1 MSKAVSSG
9 SSGQFKGRG
18 SAIKNVLKS
27 IFNVGR
33 ANAVEIRR
41 VKEGGKKNTH
51 HLKRI
56 ERSLHINNS
65 LDGSE
70 LEEEQPLEFDDP
82 FAPWEEAKAAAR
94 AAQGGGGDGEE
105 EEEEEQQFEFHHRRS
120 TCSSHPTYIDS
131 NIEEEEGDEEEEEG
145 EGDDDDGDNDEE
157 EEESQ
162 GNDD

>member
-27 IFNVGR
+27 IFNVCK
-33 ANAVEIRR
+33 ANAVEIRS
-41 VKEGGKKNTH
+41 VKEREKKNTH

-94 AAQGGGGDGEE
+94 AAQGGGDGEE

>member
-1 MSKAVSSG
+1 
-9 SSGQFKGRG
+9 
-18 SAIKNVLKS
+18 LKS
-27 IFNVGR
+27 IFNVCK
-33 ANAVEIRR
+33 ANAVEIRS
-41 VKEGGKKNTH
+41 VKEREKKNTH

-94 AAQGGGGDGEE
+94 AAQGGGDGEE

>member
-1 MSKAVSSG
+1 M
-9 SSGQFKGRG
+9 
-18 SAIKNVLKS
+18 KS
-27 IFNVGR
+27 IFNVCK
-33 ANAVEIRR
+33 ANAVEIRS
-41 VKEGGKKNTH
+41 VKEREKKNTH

-94 AAQGGGGDGEE
+94 AAQGGGDGEE

>member
-1 MSKAVSSG
+1 
-9 SSGQFKGRG
+9 
-18 SAIKNVLKS
+18 LKS
-27 IFNVGR
+27 IFNVCK
-33 ANAVEIRR
+33 ANAVEIRS
-41 VKEGGKKNTH
+41 VKEREKKNTH

-94 AAQGGGGDGEE
+94 AAQGGGDGEE

-131 NIEEEEGDEEEEEG
+131 NIEEEEGEEEEEEG
-145 EGDDDDGDNDEE
+145 EGDDVDGDNDEE